1 MIVQLSQLIT
11 STQENIISSTI
22 SSIGLKVSRVS
33 TKLRT
38 YLIAT
43 GKAEYDIRA
52 IGSLPGVDDVHV
64 VSDQYKLVSRKWK
77 TKRTKIDLGDN
88 VSLGEG
94 SFQFIA
100 GPCALESEDQIT
112 QVVNF
117 LYKNNIRIMRGG
129 AFKPRTSPYSFRGL
143 GLEGLKL
150 FATIAHEKNIKII
163 SEVLEP
169 AQIDAMYPHVDI
181 FQVGAR
187 NSQNFSLLS
196 ELGKV
201 DKPVLLKRG
210 ISGTLDELLQSAE
223 YIFSS
228 GNEKI
233 ILCERGIRSFETS
246 YRNTFDINAVPVLK
260 DKSHLPVFVDPS
272 HGIGIRKFIEP
283 ITLAGIAAGAD
294 GALIEVHPTPEKS
307 VSDRDQTIGFDEAAR
322 LIERARIL
330 AEVVNQAQMAVD
342 CNIINSKLLFNSH
355 LF

>member
-1 MIVQLSQLIT
+1 MIVQLSKSIST
-11 STQENIISSTI
+11 SQENLISSRI
-22 SSIGLKVSRVS
+22 SSFGLKVSRVV
-33 TKLRT
+33 TKSRT

-43 GKAEYDIRA
+43 GVAQYDIRA
-52 IGSLPGVDDVHV
+52 VGSLPGVDDVHI

-77 TKRTKIDLGDN
+77 TKRSNIDLGDG
-88 VSLGEG
+88 VSIGENA
-94 SFQFIA
+94 FQFIA

-117 LYKNNIRIMRGG
+117 LSQNNIRIMRGG

-150 FATIAHEKNIKII
+150 FATIAHKKNIKII

-169 AQIDAMYPHVDI
+169 AQIESMYPYVDI

-210 ISGTLDELLQSAE
+210 ISGTIDELLQSAE

-233 ILCERGIRSFETS
+233 ILCERGIRTFETS
-246 YRNTFDINAVPVLK
+246 YRNTFDINAVPVLR
-260 DKSHLPVFVDPS
+260 DKSHLPVFIDPS
-272 HGIGIRKFIEP
+272 HGIGIRKYIEP
-283 ITLAGIAAGAD
+283 VTLAGIAAGAD

-307 VSDRDQTIGFDEAAR
+307 VSDSDQTIGFDEAQK
-322 LIERARIL
+322 LIEKSR
-330 AEVVNQAQMAVD
+330 
-342 CNIINSKLLFNSH
+342 LLLQVISSA
-355 LF
+355 

>member
-1 MIVQLSQLIT
+1 MIVLLSQNI
-11 STQENIISSTI
+11 SSSQENIISSRI
-22 SSIGLKVSRVS
+22 SSFGLKVSRVS
-33 TKLRT
+33 TKSRT

-43 GKAEYDIRA
+43 GLAQYDIRA
-52 IGSLPGVDDVHV
+52 IGSLPGVDDVHI

-77 TKRTKIDLGDN
+77 TKRTSIDLGDGISIGGN
-88 VSLGEG
+88 

-117 LYKNNIRIMRGG
+117 LSKNNIRIMRGG

-150 FATIAHEKNIKII
+150 FATLAHEKNIKII

-169 AQIDAMYPHVDI
+169 AQIDAMYPYVDI

-210 ISGTLDELLQSAE
+210 ISGTIDELLQCAE

-233 ILCERGIRSFETS
+233 ILCERGIRTFETA

-260 DKSHLPVFVDPS
+260 DKSHLPVFIDPS

-283 ITLAGIAAGAD
+283 ITFAGIAAGAD
-294 GALIEVHPTPEKS
+294 GALIEIHPTPEKS
-307 VSDRDQTIGFDEAAR
+307 VSDSDQTIGFDEATR
-322 LIERARIL
+322 MIEKSRML
-330 AEVVNQAQMAVD
+330 LEVITNA
-342 CNIINSKLLFNSH
+342 
-355 LF
+355 